1 MPQVIHISSQ
11 GRGNSPELV
20 ILAKREAGLRARSAG
35 VASAAGADTTSLSS
49 LLSSHGAVMHPLFG
63 LSEDRIQAHVEAFIE
78 PLQRDAIPNTQPVLD
93 LPLFYRIAAAEDQL
107 DRLASELLAHDLIE
121 AAYVKP
127 AGAPPTAAGAQLSQ
141 SMNDM
146 QPDVGDPPAITPNF
160 VASQGYLAA
169 TPGGIDAPFAWTVP
183 GGGGSGVKIID
194 CEWGWRFTHEDLLQ
208 NQGGVVAGTSTTAR
222 QRDIDHGTAVIGV
235 ISGDRNPIGITGIA
249 PDATISASSFDDQS
263 SPQAIKSAA
272 DKLSAGDIILLEI
285 HRPGPNT
292 PNPPQGQLGFIAI
305 EWWPDDFAA
314 IRYAVLKG
322 IIVVEAAGNG
332 FQNLDDPIYSTR
344 PAGFPVNWTNPFN
357 TSNPSSGAVVVGA
370 GAPPP
375 GTHGRDH
382 GPDRSRLDF
391 SNYGARVD
399 VQGWGEEV
407 TTTGYGDLQGGSNQ
421 DLWYTNRFN
430 GTSSASPVVVG
441 ALAATQGV
449 LRARGHRRLNSASA
463 RLLVRA
469 CGSPQQDAPGRPASQ
484 RIGTRPNLRELIPEA
499 ARYQSLSA
507 DYDGDRRAE
516 ILITSPWGMGI
527 LEQAGSSMGAPT
539 MAPNGTRFG
548 GWLLNTGDNHFGPA
562 GDYDGDGRAE
572 ILASSPWGI
581 GVLKQSGATMAAPM
595 MAPNGT
601 RFGGWL
607 LNTGDNS
614 FGPAGDFD
622 GDGKSELLVASPWG
636 IGVLK
641 QSGATMAAP
650 MMAPNGTRF
659 GGWLLNTGDN
669 SFGPIGDF
677 DGDGQAEILVTSPW
691 GIGVMKLSGG
701 TMTMSMMAPNGTR
714 FGGWLLNTGDNSFGP
729 VGDFDGDGRIE
740 IVVTSPWGIGILK
753 LSGDSFS
760 VPMMAPNGTRFGGW
774 LLNTADNS
782 FGRAG
787 DFDGDRHAEIL
798 VTSPWGVGILKLAGS
813 TLTAPMMAPNG
824 TRFGGWLL
832 NTGDNRLATC
842 ADYDADLRAE
852 ILVTSPWGVGI
863 LEQAGTTMAAPTMA
877 PNGTR
882 FGGWLLNTID
892 NDFGHGV

>member
-1 MPQVIHISSQ
+1 MPQIISISSQ
-11 GRGNSPELV
+11 GSGDSPQLV
-20 ILAKREAGLRARSAG
+20 VLAKREAGLRAGGAD
-35 VASAAGADTTSLSS
+35 VASVTGADTSLLSS
-49 LLSSHGAVMHPLFG
+49 LLSSHDAVMHPMFG
-63 LSEDRIQAHVEAFIE
+63 LSEDRTRAHVETLVE
-78 PLQRDAIPNTQPVLD
+78 SLQGDVTPNTQLVLD
-93 LPLFYRIAAAEDQL
+93 LPMFYRIAAPEDKL
-107 DRLASELLAHDLIE
+107 ERLAEQLLANDLVE

-127 AGAPPTAAGAQLSQ
+127 AGAPPAVAEAQQIQRL
-141 SMNDM
+141 NDM
-146 QPDVGDPPAITPNF
+146 QPDAADTPPVTPDF
-160 VASQGYLAA
+160 VANQGYLAVA
-169 TPGGIDAPFAWTVP
+169 PGGIDAPFAGTIP

-194 CEWGWRFTHEDLLQ
+194 CEWAWRFTHEDLLQ
-208 NQGGVVAGTSTTAR
+208 NQGGVVAGTSMGNT
-222 QRDIDHGTAVIGV
+222 DHGTAVLGV
-235 ISGDRNPIGITGIA
+235 ISGDRNSIGITGIT
-249 PDATISASSFDDQS
+249 PDATISASSFSDQS
-263 SPQAIKSAA
+263 SAQAIKAAA
-272 DKLSAGDIILLEI
+272 DKLGTGDIILLEI
-285 HRPGPNT
+285 HRPGPRT
-292 PNPPQGQLGFIAI
+292 PNPQQGQLGFIAI

-332 FQNLDDPIYSTR
+332 FQDLDDPIYSTR
-344 PAGFPVNWTNPFN
+344 PTGFPASWTNPFD
-357 TSNPSSGAVVVGA
+357 TSNPSSGAVMVGA
-370 GAPPP
+370 GAPPA

-399 VQGWGEEV
+399 VQGWGREV

-421 DLWYTNRFN
+421 DLWYTNQFS

-499 ARYQSLSA
+499 ARYQSRSA
-507 DYDGDRRAE
+507 DYNGDRRAE

-527 LEQAGSSMGAPT
+527 LEQAGSWMNAPT

-548 GWLLNTGDNHFGPA
+548 GWLLNTADNHFGPA
-562 GDYDGDGRAE
+562 GDYDGDGHAE
-572 ILASSPWGI
+572 ILVASPWGI
-581 GVLKQSGATMAAPM
+581 GVLKQSSATMTSPM

-622 GDGKSELLVASPWG
+622 GDGKAELLVASPWG
-636 IGVLK
+636 LGVLK
-641 QSGATMAAP
+641 LAGTTLNAP

-701 TMTMSMMAPNGTR
+701 TMTMAMMAPNGTR

-774 LLNTADNS
+774 LLNTADNLFS
-782 FGRAG
+782 RAG
-787 DFDGDRHAEIL
+787 DFDGDHHAEIL
-798 VTSPWGVGILKLAGS
+798 VTSPWGVGILKLAGNN
-813 TLTAPMMAPNG
+813 LAAPMMAPNG

-852 ILVTSPWGVGI
+852 ILVTSPWGIGI
-863 LEQAGTTMAAPTMA
+863 LEQVGTTMAAPTMA

>member
-1 MPQVIHISSQ
+1 MPQVISLSSQ

-20 ILAKREAGLRARSAG
+20 VLVKREAGLRAGGAD
-35 VASAAGADTTSLSS
+35 VASLTGADTTSLSS
-49 LLSSHGAVMHPLFG
+49 LLSSHGAVMQPMFG
-63 LSEDRIQAHVEAFIE
+63 LSEDRTQAHVASLIE
-78 PLQRDAIPNTQPVLD
+78 SLQGDVTLDTQPVLN
-93 LPLFYRIAAAEDQL
+93 LPMFYRIAAAEDQL
-107 DRLASELLAHDLIE
+107 DRLANELLAHDLVE

-127 AGAPPTAAGAQLSQ
+127 AGAPPTVAEAQRIQ
-141 SMNDM
+141 SLNDM
-146 QPDVGDPPAITPNF
+146 QPDAGDAPPVTPNF
-160 VASQGYLAA
+160 VANQGYLTVA
-169 TPGGIDAPFAWTVP
+169 PGGIDAPFAWTIP

-194 CEWGWRFTHEDLLQ
+194 CEWAWRFTHEDLLQ
-208 NQGGVVAGTSTTAR
+208 NQGGVVAGTSMGNT
-222 QRDIDHGTAVIGV
+222 DHGTAVLGV
-235 ISGDRNPIGITGIA
+235 ISGDRNSIGITGIT
-249 PDATISASSFDDQS
+249 PDATISASSFSDQS
-263 SPQAIKSAA
+263 SSQAIKAAA
-272 DKLSAGDIILLEI
+272 DKLGIGDIILLEI

-292 PNPPQGQLGFIAI
+292 PNPEQGQLGYIAI

-332 FQNLDDPIYSTR
+332 FQDLDDPIYNTR
-344 PAGFPVNWTNPFN
+344 PTGFPASWTNPFN
-357 TSNPSSGAVVVGA
+357 TSNPSSGAVIVGA
-370 GAPPP
+370 GAPPT

-399 VQGWGEEV
+399 VQGWGREV

-421 DLWYTNRFN
+421 DLWYTNQFN

-484 RIGTRPNLRELIPEA
+484 RIGMRPNLRELIPEA
-499 ARYQSLSA
+499 ARYQSRSA
-507 DYDGDRRAE
+507 DYNGDRRAE

-527 LEQAGSSMGAPT
+527 LEQAGSSMNAPT

-548 GWLLNTGDNHFGPA
+548 GWLLNTADNHFGPS
-562 GDYDGDGRAE
+562 GDYDGDGHAE
-572 ILASSPWGI
+572 ILVSSPWGI

-595 MAPNGT
+595 MASNGT

-622 GDGKSELLVASPWG
+622 GDGKIELLVASPWG
-636 IGVLK
+636 LGVLK
-641 QSGATMAAP
+641 LAGTTLNAP
-650 MMAPNGTRF
+650 
-659 GGWLLNTGDN
+659 
-669 SFGPIGDF
+669 
-677 DGDGQAEILVTSPW
+677 
-691 GIGVMKLSGG
+691 
-701 TMTMSMMAPNGTR
+701 MMAPNGTR

-753 LSGDSFS
+753 LSGGSFS

-798 VTSPWGVGILKLAGS
+798 VTSPWGVGILKLAGNN
-813 TLTAPMMAPNG
+813 LAAPMMAANG

-842 ADYDADLRAE
+842 ADYDADLRTE

-863 LEQAGTTMAAPTMA
+863 LEQSGATMAAPTMTS
-877 PNGTR
+877 NGTR
-882 FGGWLLNTID
+882 IGGWLLNTID

>member
-1 MPQVIHISSQ
+1 MPQVIRISSQ
-11 GRGNSPELV
+11 GRGDSPELV
-20 ILAKREAGLRARSAG
+20 VLVKREAGLRAGGAD
-35 VASAAGADTTSLSS
+35 VASVTGADTTALSS
-49 LLSSHGAVMHPLFG
+49 LLSSHDAVMHPMFG
-63 LSEDRIQAHVEAFIE
+63 LSEDRTRAHVETLVE
-78 PLQRDAIPNTQPVLD
+78 SLQGDATPDTQPVLD
-93 LPLFYRIAAAEDQL
+93 LPMFYRIAAAEDKL
-107 DRLASELLAHDLIE
+107 DRLADQLLAHDLVE

-127 AGAPPTAAGAQLSQ
+127 AGAPPTVAEAQRIQ
-141 SMNDM
+141 SLNDM
-146 QPDVGDPPAITPNF
+146 QPDAADAPPATPDF
-160 VASQGYLAA
+160 VANQGYLAVA
-169 TPGGIDAPFAWTVP
+169 PGGIDATFAGTIP

-194 CEWGWRFTHEDLLQ
+194 CEWAWRFTHEDLLQ
-208 NQGGVVAGTSTTAR
+208 NQGGVVAGTSMGNT
-222 QRDIDHGTAVIGV
+222 DHGTAVLGV
-235 ISGDRNPIGITGIA
+235 ISGDRNSIGITGIT
-249 PDATISASSFDDQS
+249 PDATISASSFSDQS
-263 SPQAIKSAA
+263 SAQAIKAAA
-272 DKLSAGDIILLEI
+272 DKLGAGDIILLEI
-285 HRPGPNT
+285 HRAGPRT
-292 PNPPQGQLGFIAI
+292 PNPEQGQLGYIAI

-332 FQNLDDPIYSTR
+332 FQDLDDPIYNTR
-344 PAGFPVNWTNPFN
+344 PTGFPTSWTNPFN
-357 TSNPSSGAVVVGA
+357 TNNPSSGAVIVGA
-370 GAPPP
+370 GAPPT

-399 VQGWGEEV
+399 VQGWGREV

-421 DLWYTNRFN
+421 DLWYTNQFN

-449 LRARGHRRLNSASA
+449 LRARGHRRLNSPSA

-484 RIGTRPNLRELIPEA
+484 RIGMRPNLRELIPEA
-499 ARYQSLSA
+499 ARYQSRSA
-507 DYDGDRRAE
+507 DYNGDRRAE

-527 LEQAGSSMGAPT
+527 LEQAGSSMNAPT

-548 GWLLNTGDNHFGPA
+548 GWLLNTADNHFGPA
-562 GDYDGDGRAE
+562 GDYDGDGQAE
-572 ILASSPWGI
+572 ILVASPWGI

-622 GDGKSELLVASPWG
+622 GDGKAELLIASPWG
-636 IGVLK
+636 LGVLK
-641 QSGATMAAP
+641 LAGTTLNAP

-669 SFGPIGDF
+669 SFGPVGDF
-677 DGDGQAEILVTSPW
+677 DGDGQAEILATSPW
-691 GIGVMKLSGG
+691 GIGVMKLSGS
-701 TMTMSMMAPNGTR
+701 TMTMAMMAPNGTR

-753 LSGDSFS
+753 LSGGSFS

-787 DFDGDRHAEIL
+787 DFDGDHHAEIL
-798 VTSPWGVGILKLAGS
+798 VTSPWGVGILKLMGNN
-813 TLTAPMMAPNG
+813 LTAPMMAANG

-863 LEQAGTTMAAPTMA
+863 LEQAGATMAAPTMA